1 MLYNGKVVKE
11 RWDGGRFNYAGCV
24 NCVTSDVTPKD
35 IDPLGMRR
43 GPFFPFI
50 ASSPMLLLLLL
61 PLCHW
66 TRQGCRWMGEML
78 LRLLL
83 LLQPKNWV
91 IRRGG
96 SFTQQPLEGQ
106 LCRSNCSRLLHQSVW
121 QVTSRSFVNDANAAV
136 AACSKV
142 SFKRSVVL
150 PSMASSGPSSK
161 CVQQDVRPCHRHR
174 HSSSR

>member
-1 MLYNGKVVKE
+1 
-11 RWDGGRFNYAGCV
+11 
-24 NCVTSDVTPKD
+24 
-35 IDPLGMRR
+35 
-43 GPFFPFI
+43 
-50 ASSPMLLLLLL
+50 
-61 PLCHW
+61 
-66 TRQGCRWMGEML
+66 MGEML

-174 HSSSR
+174 HSSSSVVHWVGKQSPPPPPRECESESQDFHSQGALMANMDGIHTERAVELGHDFSGCGRTHRLSDGSGIGNGSA